1 MILSWIVRERLRVLG
16 SSLFGRRVA
25 IHTMRLLALFGLVVE
40 GDVFGFGQS
49 TRSVAEPTA
58 LVAAVHAGA
67 TFQVADR
74 DLHRSVT
81 IITYGDMRFTDP
93 GNVTATNPTVRQAL
107 VARIAKENPDAVLLN
122 GDVPWHGGD
131 EGDYSVYRAETSPWR
146 DAHLRIYPALGNHEF
161 AHCEPEQ
168 CLANWWRAFPELR
181 GRRWYSVQ
189 LGSEICAVAL

>member
-40 GDVFGFGQS
+40 GDVFDFAQS
-49 TRSVAEPTA
+49 TRLVAEPTP

-81 IITYGDMRFTDP
+81 IITYGDMRFTDSN
-93 GNVTATNPTVRQAL
+93 NVTATNPTVRQAL
-107 VARIAKENPDAVLLN
+107 VARIAEENPDAVLLN

-131 EGDYSVYRAETSPWR
+131 EGDYSVYKTETKPGR
-146 DAHLRIYPALGNHEF
+146 DAHLRVYPALENNEF
-161 AHCEPEQ
+161 
-168 CLANWWRAFPELR
+168 R
-181 GRRWYSVQ
+181 
-189 LGSEICAVAL
+189 ICNPK